1 MVVLLHVLRGMDRK
15 PRHQSEPLPPRAGS
29 EYSESGSEEE
39 QKGKGKGKEKERVD
53 SGPSNAQR
61 GNIRTHAGAK
71 EHSRTGIEDE
81 KMKAL
86 RTETASEGS
95 RRVKE
100 TLEVS

>member
-39 QKGKGKGKEKERVD
+39 QKGKGKEKERVD

-61 GNIRTHAGAK
+61 GNIRTHASAK

>member
-39 QKGKGKGKEKERVD
+39 QKGKGKEKERVD

-61 GNIRTHAGAK
+61 GNLRTHAGAK

>member
-39 QKGKGKGKEKERVD
+39 QKGKGKERERVD

>member
-39 QKGKGKGKEKERVD
+39 QKGKGKEKERVD

>member
-39 QKGKGKGKEKERVD
+39 QKGKGKEKERVD

-71 EHSRTGIEDE
+71 EHNRTGIEDE

>member
-39 QKGKGKGKEKERVD
+39 QKGKGKEKERVD
-53 SGPSNAQR
+53 SGPSNTQR